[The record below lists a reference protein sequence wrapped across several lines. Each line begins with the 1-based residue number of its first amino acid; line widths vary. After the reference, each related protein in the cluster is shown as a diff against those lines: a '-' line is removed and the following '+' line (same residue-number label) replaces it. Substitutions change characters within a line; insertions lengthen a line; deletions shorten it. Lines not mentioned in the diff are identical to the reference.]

1 MRQMQSTKTELILSI
16 FFFSKMNYQAT
27 KTSMVQKAAVN
38 SFLQIENK
46 KLPTI
51 MTESYLLHLY
61 K

>member
-16 FFFSKMNYQAT
+16 FFSKMNYQAT

-38 SFLQIENK
+38 SI
-46 KLPTI
+46 
-51 MTESYLLHLY
+51 SY

>member
-1 MRQMQSTKTELILSI
+1 
-16 FFFSKMNYQAT
+16 MNYQAT

>member
-16 FFFSKMNYQAT
+16 FFSKMNYQAT